1 MIFSEGSGLND
12 SIYGKWQAPIRMFLE
27 SQEQAYEQE
36 DVLKLIF
43 GEQESNSWAESY
55 GGMTGFDGFDPVG
68 ENGAYP
74 QQEVQETYTATI
86 PNVTWKSSFAISREM
101 VDDDKVG
108 VFKKQPAG
116 FVKAYY
122 RTRNEYA
129 AALLGAASQGNSS
142 VTYRGQAFSAKSAD
156 GKCLFATNHQAKIKG
171 AAQSNVFSN
180 TLSADAL
187 GLAETAMQSFKG
199 DNGELLGVAPKTI
212 VIPNN
217 AALKKAAFQAVGSMD
232 DPATSNHTFNY
243 QFGRWNIVV
252 WPYLNQFVG
261 STNAP
266 WFLLDKDYSD
276 LAATLIW
283 QNRVALEV
291 TSKIAENDANVW
303 KGYARFAAGFGDWR
317 GIAVGGITGGTL
329 LS

>member
-1 MIFSEGSGLND
+1 MIFSEGSGLNG
-12 SIYGKWQAPIRMFLE
+12 SIYGDWQAPIRNFLE
-27 SQEQAYEQE
+27 SQEEAYEQE
-36 DVLKLIF
+36 DILKLVY

-55 GGMTGFDGFDPVG
+55 GGMTGFGGFNPVG

-74 QQEVQETYTATI
+74 QEEVQQGYFATI
-86 PNVTWKSSFAISREM
+86 ENETWKDSFAISREM
-101 VDDDKVG
+101 VDDDKIG

-116 FVKAYY
+116 FVKGYY
-122 RTRNEYA
+122 STRNEYG
-129 AALLGAASQGNSS
+129 AALLGAAAQGNTA
-142 VTYRGQAFSAKSAD
+142 VTYRGKSFSAKGAD

-171 AAQSNVFSN
+171 AAQSNMFQN
-180 TLSADAL
+180 ALSADAL
-187 GLAETAMQSFKG
+187 GLAETAMQNFYG

-212 VIPNN
+212 VIPNI
-217 AALKKAAFQAVGSMD
+217 ASLKKAAFQAVGSMD

-252 WPYLNQFVG
+252 WPYLDKYIAAG
-261 STNAP
+261 TAP

-283 QNRVALEV
+283 QERVPLEV
-291 TSKIAENDANVW
+291 KSVIAENDANVW

-317 GIAVGGITGGTL
+317 GIAVGGVSGATL